1 MKKIKSLT
9 ALLIAVAMSFTLSVK
24 AESARTRFFVIT
36 GPTSP
41 SNNSSIQNVMS
52 FVDRG
57 EVVGLIPTDITTDP
71 AALNMPPLLRG
82 SELNFGPTGMWDS
95 RAATGVF
102 AQQSGQRIGWTLDY
116 SNSVPFLASSINF
129 RVWSSDPANTLR
141 FSGNIASNG
150 TTALTFSPT
159 LRGEY
164 YGPNGKETY
173 YNGEVIATHPVN
185 RVIPFIRLGYQVTDT
200 NQAQLN
206 LNYFRNQMQMTNYV
220 AFYTSTWGVTN
231 WVSSLGHLTAHAAN
245 GNGNKIVV
253 LRGQRQ
259 IGLTYTL
266 KRTLSL
272 NPGEVSWQTVATGLV
287 DGGSYTNTLP
297 IAFYRSYEEGIT
309 SAARAASAASP
320 VLKVWNGPE

>member
-1 MKKIKSLT
+1 M
-9 ALLIAVAMSFTLSVK
+9 
-24 AESARTRFFVIT
+24 AESSARTRFFVVT
-36 GPTSP
+36 GPNSP
-41 SNNSSIQNVMS
+41 DNNSSIQNVMS
-52 FVDRG
+52 YVDRG
-57 EVVGLIPTDITTDP
+57 EVIGLIPTDITTIP
-71 AALNMPPLLRG
+71 SALNMPPILRG
-82 SELNFGPTGMWDS
+82 SELNFGPVGMWDS
-95 RAATGVF
+95 RAASGVF

-129 RVWSSDPANTLR
+129 QVWSSDPANTLR

-173 YNGEVIATHPVN
+173 YNGESIAGHPVN
-185 RVIPFIRLGYQVTDT
+185 RVIPFIRLGYLVTDT
-200 NQAQLN
+200 NQAQMN

-220 AFYTSTWGVTN
+220 AFYNSTWGVTN
-231 WVSSLGHLTAHAAN
+231 WISSLGHLTAHAAN
-245 GNGNKIVV
+245 GNGDKIVV
-253 LRGQRQ
+253 LAGQRQ
-259 IGLTYTL
+259 LGQLGQPGLTYTL

-272 NPGEVSWQTVATGLV
+272 NKGEVSWETVATGLR

-297 IAFYRSYEEGIT
+297 MAFYRSYEEGIT
-309 SAARAASAASP
+309 SAARAALAVSP